1 MRVVVDSVGAVQDAV
16 RAGPRVLP
24 VGGATKP
31 ALSSALADGVT
42 LLDVSALQGVIE
54 YNPAEM
60 TVTARAGTRIAAL
73 TDLLAEH
80 DQYLPFDPPLGAAGA
95 TLGGVVAAGT
105 SGPNAFRH
113 GGVRE
118 FVIGV
123 RFVDGTGRVRSGG
136 GSVVKNAAGF
146 DLPKLMVGSMG
157 RLGVLIQ
164 LAFKVFPRPRATTTL
179 IFESGSTE
187 AGLDLVSRLA
197 RGPFE
202 FEALDLAPPGRV
214 LARIGGEPV
223 ALDARARRIDETVAL
238 PSQRLRGEED
248 AALWRAASDLAWSP
262 AENDVIRVALTRHQV
277 IGLEAALSAANAR
290 ARYSLATNV
299 AWVSWPPGADIIA
312 LDLSLKQLGLTG
324 VVLVGP
330 PREGLLGAARGGVF
344 AARLRRALDPHDRF
358 VSL

>member
-1 MRVVVDSVGAVQDAV
+1 MVDSVGAVQDAV

-24 VGGATKP
+24 VGGATEP

-60 TVTARAGTRIAAL
+60 TVTARAGTRIAAV

-95 TLGGVVAAGT
+95 TLEESSRPARR
-105 SGPNAFRH
+105 GPTPSAMEACASSSSACVCRRDWARAV
-113 GGVRE
+113 GRWQCGQECRRLRPPE
-118 FVIGV
+118 ADG
-123 RFVDGTGRVRSGG
+123 RVDGPPGCADPAGVQGLPAAARDDDADLRIRFDRGRVG
-136 GSVVKNAAGF
+136 
-146 DLPKLMVGSMG
+146 
-157 RLGVLIQ
+157 
-164 LAFKVFPRPRATTTL
+164 PRVPPRARTVRVRGTGPRAT
-179 IFESGSTE
+179 
-187 AGLDLVSRLA
+187 
-197 RGPFE
+197 
-202 FEALDLAPPGRV
+202 GRV

-262 AENDVIRVALTRHQV
+262 AERRDPRRADATSGDRPRGGAQRCR
-277 IGLEAALSAANAR
+277 AR

-299 AWVSWPPGADIIA
+299 AWVSWPPGAESSPWI
-312 LDLSLKQLGLTG
+312 SLKQLGLTG